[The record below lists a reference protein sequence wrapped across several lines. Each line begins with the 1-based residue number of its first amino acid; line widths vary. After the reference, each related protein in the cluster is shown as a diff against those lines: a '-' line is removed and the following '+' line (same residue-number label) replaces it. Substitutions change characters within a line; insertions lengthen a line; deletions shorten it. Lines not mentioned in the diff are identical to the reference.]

1 MSDEEDA
8 DNVVEDDSVGHP
20 SSFNPNAPEF
30 VPGAKLTAG
39 VSFQSN
45 VGGSLDVA
53 ADADIASGP
62 SLVFGG
68 SSRFLERYKHLQN
81 PDPHDGTLRQR
92 TRHDGNTTPQS
103 SAQLGTASASSRVAK
118 SSGSSSGPKLNAAA
132 SQVHV
137 QLNSLLVHA
146 RTVDKILQV
155 VDSHFDHFNEV
166 NLITAL
172 HRLATVVL
180 APRRSALRRDVRF
193 KRLTQKLSDTL
204 RHSEVGLLKPQ
215 DLSNIAWALTK
226 LGLLNAVLF
235 GHLSDHILR
244 TITAFQPVNL
254 SMTLWAF
261 ARSGFLDEKLFAA
274 AATEVK
280 LQLREFQPQQ
290 IANTT
295 WAMAKSGFVDEGLF
309 HSAADL
315 ALEKLGEFQ
324 PMNYSMLLYS
334 FALAKLP
341 HPQLFKE
348 VGRQCT
354 AKSLSSAAS
363 APHVVTNLA
372 LAFSDSG
379 IVEQQVFHSIA
390 TAAAAWLHDF
400 RTQQIAT
407 LAQAFARAEVRH
419 ERLFTSMT
427 TEVVARLAEFKPQD
441 LQDLL
446 AAYDS
451 LGLSTAII
459 AHAIEAAT
467 QQESGECNESEDGL
481 TMQAVVIRVFLI
493 AIALAVAGF
502 AFYTRLEQHEGSN
515 AGWRSSAT
523 TAAEAGEPFSIGMT
537 N

>member
-1 MSDEEDA
+1 MSDEDNT
-8 DNVVEDDSVGHP
+8 DNVIGDDPIAHP
-20 SSFNPNAPEF
+20 SSSFNANAPEF
-30 VPGAKLTAG
+30 VMPTCKSGVGASSKSGIAG
-39 VSFQSN
+39 HS
-45 VGGSLDVA
+45 G
-53 ADADIASGP
+53 GP

-68 SSRFLERYKHLQN
+68 SSRFLERYQHLQT
-81 PDPHDGTLRQR
+81 PDPPAAGKLRQR
-92 TRHDGNTTPQS
+92 TRHDGNTAPQS
-103 SAQLGTASASSRVAK
+103 AAASGAA
-118 SSGSSSGPKLNAAA
+118 SGSSWASESSGPSSGPNLSATA

-155 VDSHFDHFNEV
+155 VESHFDHFNAV

-172 HRLATVVL
+172 HRMATVVL

-193 KRLTQKLSDTL
+193 KRLVHKLSDTL
-204 RHSEVGLLKPQ
+204 RYSEVGLLKPQ
-215 DLSNIAWALTK
+215 DLSNIAWAFTK

-244 TITAFQPVNL
+244 TIGDFQPVNL

-274 AATEVK
+274 AAAEVK
-280 LQLREFQPQQ
+280 LQLRDFQPQQ

-354 AKSLSSAAS
+354 AKALSSAAS

-379 IVEQQVFHSIA
+379 VVDPQVFDAIA
-390 TAAAAWLHDF
+390 IAAGAWLHDF

-419 ERLFTSMT
+419 ERLFASMST
-427 TEVVARLAEFKPQD
+427 AVVARLTEFKQQD

-446 AAYDS
+446 AAYDC
-451 LGLSTAII
+451 LGLPTAAI
-459 AHAIEAAT
+459 ARAIEGCGERSEGE
-467 QQESGECNESEDGL
+467 ESL
-481 TMQAVVIRVFLI
+481 TMQPVVGRVFLI
-493 AIALAVAGF
+493 AIALVVAGF
-502 AFYTRLEQHEGSN
+502 AFYTKLEQYGGIGTGS
-515 AGWRSSAT
+515 RSAASTASEVGTSPLPDAT
-523 TAAEAGEPFSIGMT
+523 
-537 N
+537 